1 MWWTSPLSPSAW
13 CVDLRR
19 VGERGSKGR
28 RQNQEPLRLLEYAER
43 ERGRKEAEVN
53 LGGNALWPVEKM
65 ASSLPMVNGDLTSP
79 LGSHSPGTSH
89 VEETL
94 QQMNI
99 LIKENRELKEALKQ
113 TNLTMKERFEG
124 LTLWKEKQKEERNFL
139 ESRLEE
145 ARERVRALDAENEL
159 LKKRVQELESHAAAG
174 EGEGAGVQAKLEALK
189 SQIARLQAE
198 KSDLVAMNSE
208 LQLKMGQGSPED
220 SFIEIRIEKGE
231 MNVTKDLP
239 VIHKESSASSTARC
253 DLPMPRPESEEQ
265 TVRQLLQSLR
275 QVTQQKEQLQ
285 LQLQTASKRIAELEL
300 QPLNTESE
308 TQTSLPC
315 TSTADTQTKSTEE
328 DTAKSASEVENMK
341 AQMMSLFKELQQA
354 QSKLDEAENMKK
366 SLQDRC
372 KDLEQDLTVLKTQ
385 LGERQQIQAEN
396 DKLKVQL
403 DSMQAAVK
411 LEQKKAQDEKNSL
424 AQLKDAYTKLFE
436 DYNELK
442 EENKKKEDFVSSVEF
457 EELQGRL
464 AAAEQALADKQQ
476 KIDEMKQEIFQKE
489 KDLET
494 ISVFQAQAEVYSSDF
509 YAERAA
515 REKIH
520 EEKERL
526 SAQLE
531 FVKKHNSQLQDELE
545 SLGRQ
550 SMSELQRRH
559 VSRGANP
566 GGSSPHQLQGGRV
579 DWQQQ
584 VNIPEHACPKCG
596 EVLPDLDTLQIH
608 IMDCII

>member
-1 MWWTSPLSPSAW
+1 
-13 CVDLRR
+13 
-19 VGERGSKGR
+19 
-28 RQNQEPLRLLEYAER
+28 
-43 ERGRKEAEVN
+43 
-53 LGGNALWPVEKM
+53 M